1 VVTVWQFLGRLPAPV
16 RHVLLLVLA
25 AVMAAVTDGLAQG
38 KAPREILYGAWLA
51 VLAVVTPLI
60 QSYGAGK
67 QKDQ

>member
-1 VVTVWQFLGRLPAPV
+1 MTVWKLLGRLPAPV

-25 AVMAAVTDGLAQG
+25 AVLTVVTDGVAQG
-38 KAPREILYGAWLA
+38 KAPREILLGAWLA

-67 QKDQ
+67 QNE